1 MIMLSGDG
9 MEECEI
15 CGKRSG
21 DIYVV
26 NVEEAEL
33 RVCTSCAKGKK
44 IVSKV
49 TERKSSPKG
58 MGMAKKPDIE
68 QLVENYG
75 AVIHEARERM
85 KIPVKVLAE
94 MINEKETHLLH
105 VEQQRTRPS
114 EELRKKLESALGIRL
129 VEQVQTED
137 ESVHGRAGGDGV
149 TLGDFIT
156 KKQK

>member
-1 MIMLSGDG
+1 
-9 MEECEI
+9 MEDCEI
-15 CGKRSG
+15 CGKRSD

-33 RVCTSCAKGKK
+33 RVCTKCAKGKK

-49 TERKSSPKG
+49 VERKATPKG
-58 MGMAKKPDIE
+58 VGTVRRGDIE

-75 AVIHEARERM
+75 AVIHDARERM
-85 KIPVKVLAE
+85 KLPVKVLAE

-114 EELRKKLESALGIRL
+114 EELRKKLERALSVRL
-129 VEQVQTED
+129 VEPSQGAD
-137 ESVHGRAGGDGV
+137 ESVHGKGGGDSV

-156 KKQK
+156 KKHK

>member
-1 MIMLSGDG
+1 
-9 MEECEI
+9 MEDCEI
-15 CGKRSG
+15 CGKRSD

-33 RVCTSCAKGKK
+33 RVCTKCAKGKK

-49 TERKSSPKG
+49 VERKAAPKNIG
-58 MGMAKKPDIE
+58 TVRKGDIE

-85 KIPVKVLAE
+85 KLPVKVLAE
-94 MINEKETHLLH
+94 MISEKEKHLLH

-114 EELRKKLESALGIRL
+114 EELRKKLERALSVRL
-129 VEQVQTED
+129 VEPSQGAD
-137 ESVHGRAGGDGV
+137 ESVDGKGGGDSV

-156 KKQK
+156 KKHK

>member
-15 CGKRSG
+15 CGKRSE

-33 RVCTSCAKGKK
+33 RVCTRCAKGKK
-44 IVSKV
+44 IVSRV
-49 TERKSSPKG
+49 VERKSLPKG
-58 MGMAKKPDIE
+58 MGMAKRPDIE
-68 QLVENYG
+68 QLVDNYG

-94 MINEKETHLLH
+94 MLNEKETIFSMSSSKGQGLRRSLG
-105 VEQQRTRPS
+105 RSSSTRWAYGLWSRCMP
-114 EELRKKLESALGIRL
+114 RMRAC
-129 VEQVQTED
+129 TEGP
-137 ESVHGRAGGDGV
+137 VA
-149 TLGDFIT
+149 TA
-156 KKQK
+156 

>member
-1 MIMLSGDG
+1 

-15 CGKRSG
+15 CGKRSK
-21 DIYVV
+21 DIYIV

-33 RVCTSCAKGKK
+33 RVCTGCAKGKK

-49 TERKSSPKG
+49 VERKVAPKG
-58 MGMAKKPDIE
+58 FGTVKKPDIE
-68 QLVENYG
+68 QLVDNYG
-75 AVIHEARERM
+75 EIIHEARERM

-94 MINEKETHLLH
+94 MISEKETHLLH

-114 EELRKKLESALGIRL
+114 EELRKKLERALGVRL
-129 VEQVQTED
+129 VEVAPAGD
-137 ESVHGRAGGDGV
+137 ESMHGRGGGDSV

-156 KKQK
+156 KKRK